1 MIGRAKNLVSIA
13 QPVEQA
19 FLAALE
25 RRDAET
31 YNLLKA
37 GHDLQLAGA
46 TVDLHALQVTE
57 AAQGVELA
65 RRQVDR
71 AEGQRDTYQ
80 DWIDAGLNDWET
92 ATIAAQSPPGR
103 PASPSW
109 RRTRC

>member
-37 GHDLQLAGA
+37 SHDLQLAGA
-46 TVDLHALQVTE
+46 TIDLHALQVSE
-57 AAQGVELA
+57 AAQGWSWLGA
-65 RRQVDR
+65 RSTGPR
-71 AEGQRDTYQ
+71 AS
-80 DWIDAGLNDWET
+80 
-92 ATIAAQSPPGR
+92 ATPTRVGST
-103 PASPSW
+103 PA
-109 RRTRC
+109 